1 MKQVIQTLRRKDA
14 EERLPVL
21 HLELNYEL
29 ATLYDAMVENDEAK
43 INESKEKLES
53 LRRELIRLEV

>member
-21 HLELNYEL
+21 HLELDYEL
-29 ATLYDAMVENDEAK
+29 ATLYDAMVENDEIQ
-43 INESKEKLES
+43 INESKERLES
-53 LRRELIRLEV
+53 LRRELIRLEA

>member
-21 HLELNYEL
+21 HLELDYEL
-29 ATLYDAMVENDEAK
+29 ATLYDAMVENDEIQ

-53 LRRELIRLEV
+53 LRRELIRLEA